1 MTSASLLKAS
11 LLVALLLPGS
21 LVGLSVWAW
30 WSRLSKPWLFI
41 LLGLVFL
48 YSLSAYL
55 MLRQFGQIGIS
66 GQPTAGGAEAE
77 ALRSL
82 LTREARS
89 SLILFFV
96 VSSVILWLLRWLL
109 SFPRASGR

>member
-1 MTSASLLKAS
+1 VTSATLLKAS

-41 LLGLVFL
+41 VLGLVSL

-66 GQPTAGGAEAE
+66 GRPTASGAE

-82 LTREARS
+82 LIREAAS

-96 VSSVILWLLRWLL
+96 VSGFILWLLRWLL
-109 SFPRASGR
+109 SSSRA